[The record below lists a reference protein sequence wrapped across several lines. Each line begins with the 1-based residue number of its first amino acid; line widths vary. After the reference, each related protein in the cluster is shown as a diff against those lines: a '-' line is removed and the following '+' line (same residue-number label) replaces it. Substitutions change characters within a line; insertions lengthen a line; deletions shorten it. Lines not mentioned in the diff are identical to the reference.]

1 MNLLV
6 QVLKNK
12 LNLLKNKA
20 CRGELTDKEYAV
32 IAVTED
38 LIKNIEIAAE
48 LSRKEMSVELNE
60 LLKEEKII
68 I

>member
-1 MNLLV
+1 
-6 QVLKNK
+6 
-12 LNLLKNKA
+12 LKNKA

-48 LSRKEMSVELNE
+48 LSRKEMSAELDQI
-60 LLKEEKII
+60 LKEEKII

>member
-20 CRGELTDKEYAV
+20 CREELADKEYAV

-38 LIKNIEIAAE
+38 LIKNIEITADLA
-48 LSRKEMSVELNE
+48 RKEMSVELDQI
-60 LLKEEKII
+60 LKEEKII